1 MDKMGVK
8 FKYNAFINFQRTIL
22 EVKNVWRLLKM
33 AVGIHIIADFYGVD
47 KDRITYVE
55 QMKPIF
61 EETIRYAGLTKISS
75 DYYQFRPKGC
85 SGVVLIAESHLSFH
99 TWPEHE
105 LITIDIYT
113 CGDPKQAYQALEYL
127 EKMLRPKKI
136 SQMVIE
142 RGTEVQEE
150 GKGADPVKAVNV

>member
-1 MDKMGVK
+1 M
-8 FKYNAFINFQRTIL
+8 
-22 EVKNVWRLLKM
+22 KM

-47 KDRITYVE
+47 KEKITYVE

-61 EETIRYAGLTKISS
+61 EETVRYAGLTKISS

-105 LITIDIYT
+105 LITLDIYT
-113 CGDPKQAYQALEYL
+113 CGDPKQAYLALEYL
-127 EKMLRPKKI
+127 ERTLRPKKI

-142 RGTEVQEE
+142 RGTDVQE
-150 GKGADPVKAVNV
+150 DNFNLDTIRAVNY

>member
-1 MDKMGVK
+1 
-8 FKYNAFINFQRTIL
+8 
-22 EVKNVWRLLKM
+22 M

-47 KDRITYVE
+47 KEKITYVE

-61 EETIRYAGLTKISS
+61 EETVRYAGLTKISS

-105 LITIDIYT
+105 LITLDIYT
-113 CGDPKQAYQALEYL
+113 CGDPKQAYLALEYL
-127 EKMLRPKKI
+127 ERTLRPKKI

-142 RGTEVQEE
+142 RGTDVQE
-150 GKGADPVKAVNV
+150 DNFNLDTIRAVNY

>member
-1 MDKMGVK
+1 
-8 FKYNAFINFQRTIL
+8 
-22 EVKNVWRLLKM
+22 M

-47 KDRITYVE
+47 KEKITYVE

-61 EETIRYAGLTKISS
+61 EETVRYAGLTKISS

-105 LITIDIYT
+105 LITLDIYT
-113 CGDPKQAYQALEYL
+113 CGDPKQAYLALEYL
-127 EKMLRPKKI
+127 ERTLRPKKI

-142 RGTEVQEE
+142 RGTDVQEDNF
-150 GKGADPVKAVNV
+150 KLDTIRAVNY